1 MDDLGVPPFQ
11 ETSIFASNRFLNQS
25 LSIGRPVGLDLPATD
40 ATYWRKLIGLAHPQT
55 IVNTNSPSGKLTKH
69 ITMENHHVQWVNSV

>member
-11 ETSIFASNRFLNQS
+11 ETSIFASKPILNQS

-40 ATYWRKLIGLAHPQT
+40 ATYWRKLIGLAHRPSTCQLEPCPL
-55 IVNTNSPSGKLTKH
+55 VN
-69 ITMENHHVQWVNSV
+69 